1 MTVVLAVVCADGVVM
16 GADTQITDMAR
27 GASYPGR
34 KLHRLGE
41 AAAWGGSGAR
51 AVQVDLQRAF
61 EHSAGAILD
70 AEDVGRA
77 LQEQMLPILRHHY
90 DNFIAEVPGEDL
102 PGTPSAYLLAAGWAD
117 DGPWIV
123 EVDPHGMVS
132 RYEDIG
138 FHAIGSGAAMAL
150 QASALLAH
158 FRMLER
164 SVHYGVVAV
173 VRVLDALALSS
184 PSVGPHFDVIRVTAE
199 GAHQLDAEEV
209 AEAKC
214 RVERWE
220 DLEQGVLDQLFE

>member
-1 MTVVLAVVCADGVVM
+1 PRRAAIAAADVAGGCRRGMTPSARAAAAERCPVTVVLAVVCADGVVM

-34 KLHRLGE
+34 RLHRLGE

-102 PGTPSAYLLAAGWAD
+102 P
-117 DGPWIV
+117 
-123 EVDPHGMVS
+123 
-132 RYEDIG
+132 
-138 FHAIGSGAAMAL
+138 
-150 QASALLAH
+150 
-158 FRMLER
+158 
-164 SVHYGVVAV
+164 
-173 VRVLDALALSS
+173 
-184 PSVGPHFDVIRVTAE
+184 
-199 GAHQLDAEEV
+199 
-209 AEAKC
+209 
-214 RVERWE
+214 
-220 DLEQGVLDQLFE
+220 